1 MRIECA
7 VGGGAQFDFDA
18 KVTLSFLDVGS
29 VQAGYIY
36 IYIKPPSRLICRK
49 VGPGGRPLS

>member
-1 MRIECA
+1 MRIGCA

-36 IYIKPPSRLICRK
+36 IKPPSRLICRK